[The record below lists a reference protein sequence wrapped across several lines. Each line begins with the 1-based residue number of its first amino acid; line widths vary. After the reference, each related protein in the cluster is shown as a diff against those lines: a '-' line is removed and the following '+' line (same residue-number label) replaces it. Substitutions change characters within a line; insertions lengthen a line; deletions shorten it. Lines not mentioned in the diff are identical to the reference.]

1 MAKCLVMLLK
11 KHDAARDAAKSGCPF
26 GHAED
31 NTMKVSKN
39 FILRNIADEYLLL
52 PTGEAALTTR
62 GLIALSESGCLL
74 YKKLQ
79 EDCSR
84 DDLIHALCSEYD
96 VTEEVAG
103 ADVDAFLDQMR
114 QLNMLVEV

>member
-1 MAKCLVMLLK
+1 MPLK
-11 KHDAARDAAKSGCPF
+11 RYDAVRNAAKRGCLF

-31 NTMKVSKN
+31 ETMKVSKN
-39 FILRNIADEYLLL
+39 FILRNIADEHLLL

-84 DDLIHALCSEYD
+84 DDLVRALCAEYD
-96 VTEEVAG
+96 VMEEVARV
-103 ADVDAFLDQMR
+103 DVDAFLDQMR

>member
-1 MAKCLVMLLK
+1 MRCGVQQKGNAF
-11 KHDAARDAAKSGCPF
+11 S

-31 NTMKVSKN
+31 ETMKVSKN
-39 FILRNIADEYLLL
+39 YILRNIADEYLLL

-74 YKKLQ
+74 YEKLQ

-84 DDLIHALCSEYD
+84 DDLVRALCAEYD
-96 VTEEVAG
+96 VTEEVARV
-103 ADVDAFLDQMR
+103 DVDAFLDQMR
-114 QLNMLVEV
+114 QLNMLVEE